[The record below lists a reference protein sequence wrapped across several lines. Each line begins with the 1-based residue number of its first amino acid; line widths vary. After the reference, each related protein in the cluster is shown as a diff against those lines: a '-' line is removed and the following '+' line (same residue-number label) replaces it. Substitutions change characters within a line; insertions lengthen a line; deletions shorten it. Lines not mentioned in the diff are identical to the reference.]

1 MRRLISALFLIAV
14 VGVLAGCPKPN
25 PGAGSVEKAAS
36 ITPTKAGEPSAPA
49 ASGPQRTIKIY
60 VPCGLILPLREAG
73 AKFSQSHP
81 DIKVDGKFDNAITLA
96 KLIRD
101 KGDRPDL
108 YVSPGTRELGLCEEK
123 GLIDE
128 STKTTIGEFD
138 LVVIVPKDNPKN
150 IHSLQDLTKADV
162 ISCPDPKSNSVGMY
176 GEQALRKAGLWD
188 KLMPKGDEKMI
199 FTEKAIQS
207 HEHVVAGKADAGI
220 AFKNCPL
227 ETNPEKLKKGSV
239 LIACDVDHSLYDKPL
254 CLVAMLKDAPHPADA
269 KVFLAYLQTPEAKK
283 VMADNGM
290 QTFAPAAGSTPASA
304 SAPAPAAAGGA
315 VVKVEA
321 FYPDNSDHGWVKQLV
336 KDLNAKYPGKVHAEF
351 IDFTSDAGY
360 KRWRAAGLSCGS
372 ILINGKQS
380 YTVPKK
386 EKMTEVT
393 FEMKEGGEWT
403 KADLDYVITQALAKA
418 GKK

>member
-1 MRRLISALFLIAV
+1 MQVRRLISALFLIAV
-14 VGVLAGCPKPN
+14 VGVLAGCPKTN
-25 PGAGSVEKAAS
+25 PEAGSAEKAAPVS
-36 ITPTKAGEPSAPA
+36 PAKAGEPSAPA
-49 ASGPQRTIKIY
+49 ATGAQRPVKIY

-108 YVSPGTRELGLCEEK
+108 YVSPGARELGLLEEK
-123 GLIDE
+123 ELIDE
-128 STKTTIGEFD
+128 TTKTTIGEFD
-138 LVVIVPKDNPKN
+138 LVIIVPKDNPKQ

-188 KLMPKGDEKMI
+188 KLMPKGDEKII
-199 FTEKAIQS
+199 FTAKAIQS

-239 LIACDVDHSLYDKPL
+239 QIACDVDHSLYEKPL

-269 KVFLAYLQTPEAKK
+269 KAFIAYLQTPEAKK

-290 QTFAPAAGSTPASA
+290 QTFAPAGSSPASA
-304 SAPAPAAAGGA
+304 SASGAVGSA

-321 FYPDNSDHGWVKQLV
+321 FYPDNSDHGWVKKLV
-336 KDLNAKYPGKVHAEF
+336 ADLNAKHPGKVHAEF

-372 ILINGKQS
+372 ILINGKQT
-380 YTVPKK
+380 YTVPRKG
-386 EKMTEVT
+386 KMTEVT

-403 KADLDYVITQALAKA
+403 KADLDTVITQALAKS
-418 GKK
+418 GRK